1 MLESKKEKKTA
12 TLYLPEH
19 WEEVVRES
27 NVTEPFE
34 TATMKQED
42 FLDWKGFVNGR
53 YKMAKRVLLRDIHWL
68 NFGLGEEKEAG
79 KVTMRHHPDEVWV
92 RFSLREDEPWK
103 KLKIVRPR
111 QTTMGQSI
119 PRELY
124 QGQVLLK
131 AAKVKDLKKIAS
143 QFVPPLQRTFY
154 FQLKDDGSEDG
165 NSTHEDPVK

>member
-1 MLESKKEKKTA
+1 M
-12 TLYLPEH
+12 
-19 WEEVVRES
+19 
-27 NVTEPFE
+27 
-34 TATMKQED
+34 
-42 FLDWKGFVNGR
+42 
-53 YKMAKRVLLRDIHWL
+53 
-68 NFGLGEEKEAG
+68 G

-92 RFSLREDEPWK
+92 RFILREDEHWK

-111 QTTMGQSI
+111 QTTTGQSI
-119 PRELY
+119 PWELY

-165 NSTHEDPVK
+165 NSTDEDPVK